1 MTKEERAEKIEA
13 LKKRIKEKLGR
24 KSNMVRPQP
33 EPVYDED
40 FFKFTEWLD
49 NN

>member
-1 MTKEERAEKIEA
+1 MTKEECTEKIKE
-13 LKKRIKEKLGR
+13 LKKRVKEKLGR

-40 FFKFTEWLD
+40 FWKFTEWF
-49 NN
+49 NNN